1 MQTEHKRISLPTTP
15 RPVTIVRALFLLLFC
30 LQLATTTPAQ
40 QTPPRAELDPTQAT
54 KLAELMC
61 HQLPNVGT
69 ILEIVRIQTP
79 NGGPA
84 QAQPQEPFVTDDV
97 YDALVQLGPYS
108 LPCLTDRLLDTRWM
122 PDPRSEPLLGIP
134 VVGDVAY
141 MILMDKGV
149 HDVMPTLTHK
159 KPEDLRMDDYFN
171 WPSVGNHRQQL
182 QNAVRVWL
190 DRNPGC
196 CGTPP
201 ALRATA
207 PSRMKFRMSAAHLAK
222 ARTRFSRLRPGMS
235 PAQVQ
240 NIAGKPD
247 AIDQGLEEPGHQSV
261 SLLGFCSNDHN
272 ENRAYI
278 YFIERWADDIA
289 RRDPL
294 RDRYVIVFF
303 SAEGKFTRM
312 FSNVADIPAIFP
324 HSQAVWERLMWG
336 SSIKK

>member
-1 MQTEHKRISLPTTP
+1 M
-15 RPVTIVRALFLLLFC
+15 
-30 LQLATTTPAQ
+30 
-40 QTPPRAELDPTQAT
+40 
-54 KLAELMC
+54 
-61 HQLPNVGT
+61 
-69 ILEIVRIQTP
+69 
-79 NGGPA
+79 
-84 QAQPQEPFVTDDV
+84 
-97 YDALVQLGPYS
+97 GPYS

-159 KPEDLRMDDYFN
+159 KAEDLRMDDYFN

-247 AIDQGLEEPGHQSV
+247 AIDQGLE
-261 SLLGFCSNDHN
+261 D
-272 ENRAYI
+272 
-278 YFIERWADDIA
+278 
-289 RRDPL
+289 
-294 RDRYVIVFF
+294 
-303 SAEGKFTRM
+303 
-312 FSNVADIPAIFP
+312 
-324 HSQAVWERLMWG
+324 G
-336 SSIKK
+336 SSDVDDRPSLVSGRSNNPIVGKVDEWFDPTAFVLQPAGEFGDLHRNTLTGPGLLSLDMGIVKNTKINEDMNLQFRAEFFNIINHANFGTPAVGLYTSSSNPSAPGYINGGVPNLSAGVITTTTTTSRQIQFALKLIF